1 MPVGIQDTR
10 LLVILQAEQE
20 QQWRKQIQIKERDQT
35 YGKRTKN
42 NDRNIAGR
50 GASFLG

>member
-10 LLVILQAEQE
+10 LLVILQAE

-50 GASFLG
+50 SAFFLG